1 MRSAT
6 PVGCGPACWILLF
19 CPFLLAAQTP
29 DPRNQDPPKPEPVK
43 TSITVVEKISA
54 ETPANVTVLDQ
65 TTLQQSPGTNLDD
78 RLREVPG
85 FSLFRRSSS
94 LVAHPTTQ
102 GISLRGIGSS
112 GASRTLVFWDGI
124 PANDPFG
131 GWVYW
136 TQFVP
141 DEIGRAEISRGAST
155 SIFGDRAMSGAIG
168 LFSRQPEKLHLLA
181 EYQFGNLDTH
191 DLSAGFSHAWS
202 RLAIS
207 GAARAFT
214 TDGYYIVPAAIRGAA
229 DRPASVRFVTSD
241 VRIDRYTSFGNLFF
255 KTSVLAEERQ
265 NGTVLTHNSTGLGT
279 VSMRY
284 VREFTSD
291 SLSLVGFH
299 TREGFHSTFSSVTA
313 DRNTDRLTFTQ
324 TVPSEAVGGAA
335 LWQHHASRWNLL
347 GGADVYRVEGA
358 STDHLVP
365 PGLRVG
371 GGTQLQHGVFGQAD
385 ATFGPLRLFAGARHS
400 FAGQGNQFLS
410 PNGGFVIGGKRL
422 RARGSV
428 YRSFRA
434 PTLNELYREFR
445 AGNATTRANP
455 ALLPETLWGAEAGFD
470 FTGETGTLRVTAY
483 RNALNGLITN
493 VTLSSTPAA
502 IVRQR
507 ANAAAAL
514 SRGLEAEFRR
524 RLRNF
529 TGEWK
534 YLYVESR
541 YVTGFRVAQIPKHQG
556 TAQLTYQ
563 RPGTLVS
570 LGLRSYAYQFDDDLN
585 VFRLPGYASAQFV
598 IRQHVAR
605 ALSAEVTLE
614 NAFDRRF
621 YTAFTPTPNIGA
633 PRLWRVGLRWDGRLR

>member
-1 MRSAT
+1 M
-6 PVGCGPACWILLF
+6 F
-19 CPFLLAAQTP
+19 CPFLLAAQT
-29 DPRNQDPPKPEPVK
+29 QDPPKPEPVK

-168 LFSRQPEKLHLLA
+168 LFSRQPEKLHVLA
-181 EYQFGNLDTH
+181 EYEFGNPDTH
-191 DLSAGFSHAWS
+191 DLSAGFSHAWP

-214 TDGYYIVPAAIRGAA
+214 TEGYYIVPAAIRGAA
-229 DRPASVRFVTSD
+229 DRPANVRFVTGD
-241 VRIDRYTSFGNLFF
+241 VRIDRYTPIGNLFF
-255 KTSVLAEERQ
+255 KTSVLAEERR

-284 VREFTSD
+284 VREFTGD
-291 SLSLVGFH
+291 SLSLLGFH

-335 LWQHHASRWNLL
+335 LWQHHARKWNVM

-371 GGTQLQHGVFGQAD
+371 GGTQLQHGVYGQAD
-385 ATFGPLRLFAGARHS
+385 APLGPLRLFAGVRHS
-400 FAGQGNQFLS
+400 FAGQGSQFLS
-410 PNGGFVIGGKRL
+410 PNGGFAIGKKRL

-434 PTLNELYREFR
+434 PTLNELYREFK
-445 AGNATTRANP
+445 AGNTTTKANP

-470 FTGETGTLRVTAY
+470 WVGETGTLRVTGY
-483 RNALNGLITN
+483 RNALAGLISN

-507 ANAAAAL
+507 ANAAAAV
-514 SRGLEAEFRR
+514 SRGVEAEFRQ

-529 TGEWK
+529 TGELK
-534 YLYVESR
+534 YLFVESR

-563 RPGTLVS
+563 REGTLAS

-585 VFRLPGYASAQFV
+585 AFRLPGYASAQFV
-598 IRQHVAR
+598 IRQHLAR
-605 ALSAEVTLE
+605 ALSVEMTLE
-614 NAFDRRF
+614 NALNRQF

-633 PRLWRVGLRWDGRLR
+633 PRLWRVGLRWDGGLR

>member
-1 MRSAT
+1 M
-6 PVGCGPACWILLF
+6 I
-19 CPFLLAAQTP
+19 CPFLVAAQTQP
-29 DPRNQDPPKPEPVK
+29 PPAPDPPKLEPVK

-54 ETPANVTVLDQ
+54 ETPANVTTLDS
-65 TTLQQSPGTNLDD
+65 TALQLSPGTNLDD
-78 RLREVPG
+78 RLRDVPG

-94 LVAHPTTQ
+94 LAANPTTQ

-112 GASRTLVFWDGI
+112 GASRTLVLWDGI

-141 DEIGRAEISRGAST
+141 GEIGRAEISRGAAT

-168 LFSRQPEKLHLLA
+168 LFSRPAEKLHALA
-181 EYQFGNLDTH
+181 EYEFGNEATQDI
-191 DLSAGFSHAWS
+191 SAGFADVWS
-202 RLAIS
+202 RVAIS

-214 TDGYYIVPAAIRGAA
+214 SDGYYIVPANIRGAA
-229 DRPASVRFVTSD
+229 DTRANVQFVTGD
-241 VRIDRYTSFGNLFF
+241 VRIDHYTSIGDFFF

-265 NGTVLTHNSTGLGT
+265 NGTAISHNSTGLGT
-279 VSMRY
+279 VSLRY
-284 VREFTSD
+284 AREFTSD
-291 SLSLVGFH
+291 SFSLLGFH
-299 TREGFHSTFSSVTA
+299 TRDGFHATFDSVTNN
-313 DRNTDRLTFTQ
+313 RNTDKLTYSQ

-335 LWQHHASRWNLL
+335 LWQHHEKKWNVTA
-347 GGADVYRVEGA
+347 GADVDRMEGA

-365 PGLRVG
+365 SGLRVG

-385 ATFGPLRLFAGARHS
+385 ATLGPVKLFAGLRHS
-400 FAGQGNQFLS
+400 FAGQDSRFLS
-410 PNGGFVIGGKRL
+410 PNGGFVVGKKSL

-445 AGNATTRANP
+445 AGNTDTLANP
-455 ALLPETLWGAEAGFD
+455 ALLPEKMWGAEAGVD
-470 FTGETGTLRVTAY
+470 FVGENGTFRVTGY
-483 RNALNGLITN
+483 RNSLDGLITN
-493 VTLSSTPAA
+493 VTLSNNGTA

-507 ANAAAAL
+507 ANAAAAV
-514 SRGLEAEFRR
+514 SRGVEAEFRE

-529 TGEWK
+529 TGELK

-570 LGLRSYAYQFDDDLN
+570 LGLRSYTYQFDDDLN
-585 VFRLPGYASAQFV
+585 AFRLPGYASAQFV
-598 IRQHVAR
+598 VRQRLAR
-605 ALSAEVTLE
+605 SLSAEVTLE
-614 NAFDRRF
+614 NALNRQF

-633 PRLWRVGLRWDGRLR
+633 PRLWRAGLRWDGRLH